1 MRDTLSRRDML
12 KRAAIA
18 GAAAAVPLRT
28 QAGPAEAAPI
38 QEPLETLTASEAAI
52 LGAIV
57 ARLIPTDENG
67 PGATEAHAARYI
79 DRALRGA
86 LASSREAYAA
96 GLAAVDAY
104 ARSSGGRPF
113 AELVP
118 DAQDDVLRDMENDVA
133 SGFTPSSASFFN
145 LVRSHT
151 IHGMFCDPAYG
162 GNADFVG
169 WELIGYPGV
178 RTAVTAD
185 QQRMDVALT
194 ARQIS
199 AFDFPAFAPSR
210 ERRTRG
216 R

>member
-1 MRDTLSRRDML
+1 MSYKLTRRDIL

-18 GAAAAVPLRT
+18 GAASAVTLRT
-28 QAGPAEAAPI
+28 KVGAAESAPI
-38 QEPLETLTASEAAI
+38 QESPETLTTNEVII

-67 PGATEAHAARYI
+67 PGATEAQAVHYI
-79 DRALRGA
+79 DLALGGA
-86 LASSREAYAA
+86 LASSRQSYAA
-96 GLAAVDAY
+96 GLVAVNAY
-104 ARSSGGRPF
+104 ARSSEGQPF
-113 AELVP
+113 TDLEP
-118 DAQDDVLRDMENDVA
+118 DAQDGILRDMENDVA
-133 SGFTPSSASFFN
+133 TGFTPNSSSFFN

-151 IHGMFCDPAYG
+151 IQGMFCDPAYG

-169 WELIGYPGV
+169 WQLIGYPGV

-185 QQRMDVALT
+185 QQRMDVAPT

-199 AFDFPAFAPSR
+199 AFDFPAFASSR
-210 ERRTRG
+210 EWRSRG